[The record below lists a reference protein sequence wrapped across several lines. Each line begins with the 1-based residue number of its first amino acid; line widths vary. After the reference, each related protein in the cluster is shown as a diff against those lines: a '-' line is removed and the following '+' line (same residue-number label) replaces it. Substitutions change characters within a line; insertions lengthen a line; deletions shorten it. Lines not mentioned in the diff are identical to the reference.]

1 MIREA
6 LKRTWTVWEFRSV
19 DGRQVVRVARAR
31 QVDDFRYVHH
41 FQRIVAQVDAFDRD
55 DALRLALAKES
66 SR

>member
-6 LKRTWTVWEFRSV
+6 LKRAWTVWEFRSV

-41 FQRIVAQVDAFDRD
+41 YQRIVAQVDAFSKDE
-55 DALRLALAKES
+55 ALRLAAEEEA